1 MVTGVS
7 VPQPDTVLF
16 ETRSPEAACERL
28 TSFILDD
35 GLTVREI
42 AAADEN
48 LEAVFGYL
56 TQRSA
61 R

>member
-1 MVTGVS
+1 
-7 VPQPDTVLF
+7 
-16 ETRSPEAACERL
+16 L